1 MPQIITM
8 TKKEIGQTI
17 KQHLKNTGQSKY
29 RVVKAGG
36 IRYQQLTG
44 IEQGKQN
51 YTIDSLL
58 LFLDRIGLEI
68 AVKEK
73 EKDSIL

>member
-1 MPQIITM
+1 MN
-8 TKKEIGQTI
+8 KREIGQAI
-17 KQHLKNTGQSKY
+17 AKQLAINKGIYSKNKVSKEGNISPLIL
-29 RVVKAGG
+29 R
-36 IRYQQLTG
+36 R

-68 AVKEK
+68 DIKEK